1 MDDIVLFSSNKK
13 YLKRAVDDLKK
24 YLKDFLL
31 LEIKPNDRLFKVD
44 GDRIDMM
51 GFVITRDYTIIRKR
65 IFKRICK
72 IIRKVRKNKGF
83 MTFRQAK
90 SLISYN
96 GWIKYT
102 NSYNFKQKYN
112 INKIMYNAKKVVSN
126 YEKINIYR
134 KTA

>member
-1 MDDIVLFSSNKK
+1 MDDVVMFSSNKK

-24 YLKDFLL
+24 YLKKFLL
-31 LEIKPNDRLFKVD
+31 LEIKSDDRLFKVD
-44 GDRIDMM
+44 SNRIDMM
-51 GFVITRDYTIIRKR
+51 EFVITRTHTIIRKR

-112 INKIMYNAKKVVSN
+112 INKIMYNAKKVVSD
-126 YEKINIYR
+126 YEKSNIYR